1 MDVVKMKETIN
12 LHQDFFKRD
21 DVKLVGAL
29 PGGDT
34 FIRVYLE
41 LLTKAVQSGGY
52 LRSSNVLGTIT
63 DELAAVCGVDEKTI
77 SRTVDLFSKRIET
90 DGETYI
96 YFDDADL
103 RFGDRVLK

>member
-1 MDVVKMKETIN
+1 MKETIN

-41 LLTKAVQSGGY
+41 LLTKAVQSDGY
-52 LRSSNVLGTIT
+52 LRSSNVLG
-63 DELAAVCGVDEKTI
+63 K
-77 SRTVDLFSKRIET
+77 
-90 DGETYI
+90 
-96 YFDDADL
+96 
-103 RFGDRVLK
+103 